1 LVLKRVTSSRLK
13 PLIVERL
20 KKGMTPEEILE
31 ELTALRYRKPNGQK
45 LLLKNIKFWI
55 RNPRDQNMPQGYQ
68 PKVKRATIKKEYRE
82 EIRKQFIISL
92 RNMGFS
98 EEEIKKEIKILID

>member
-1 LVLKRVTSSRLK
+1 MVLKRLTSSRLK
-13 PLIVERL
+13 PMIVERL
-20 KKGMTPEEILE
+20 KEGMTPEEILE
-31 ELTALRYRKPNGQK
+31 ELTRKGYRKPNGQK

-55 RNPRDQNMPQGYQ
+55 RNPWDQKTPQGYQ
-68 PKVKRATIKKEYRE
+68 PKAKVATIKKEYRD

-98 EEEIKKEIKILID
+98 EEEIEKEIKILID

>member
-1 LVLKRVTSSRLK
+1 MVLKRLTSSRLK
-13 PLIVERL
+13 PMIVERL
-20 KKGMTPEEILE
+20 KEGMTPEEILE
-31 ELTALRYRKPNGQK
+31 ELTRKGYRKPNGQK

-55 RNPRDQNMPQGYQ
+55 RNPWDQKTPQGYQ
-68 PKVKRATIKKEYRE
+68 KKVKVATIKKEYRE

>member
-1 LVLKRVTSSRLK
+1 M
-13 PLIVERL
+13 IVERL
-20 KKGMTPEEILE
+20 KEGMTPEEILE
-31 ELTALRYRKPNGQK
+31 ELTRKGYRKPNGQK
-45 LLLKNIKFWI
+45 LLLKNIQFWI
-55 RNPRDQNMPQGYQ
+55 RNPRDQKTPQGYQ
-68 PKVKRATIKKEYRE
+68 KKVKVATIKKEYRE